1 MPYMKGLQADML
13 AAVDAAP
20 RLPVFYYHEGGFVSM
35 DGESVHAGTVMGDWM
50 LNTRTRVA
58 GHLI

>member
-1 MPYMKGLQADML
+1 MRMKGQADLL

-35 DGESVHAGTVMGDWM
+35 DGESVHAGGHGRLDA
-50 LNTRTRVA
+50 RTSAHGYR
-58 GHLI
+58 HT